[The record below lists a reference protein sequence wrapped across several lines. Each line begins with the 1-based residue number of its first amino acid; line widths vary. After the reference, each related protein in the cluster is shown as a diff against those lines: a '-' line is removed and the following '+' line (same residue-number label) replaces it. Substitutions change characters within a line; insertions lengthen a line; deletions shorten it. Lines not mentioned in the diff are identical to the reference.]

1 MAVTDRTHTKTGTET
16 SRRRNGRNRNG
27 SNVSRVTV
35 RSSAKNRTQSPN
47 NNGAS
52 KSGNGTGTSQA
63 EKKKARR
70 RPKTIYV
77 KTVRS
82 RANAHTDKRRNL
94 LVRDLAPARLPLW
107 RESFL
112 GVDWLRLH
120 ASKVYYGFGIPHGT
134 GAPVVLVP
142 GFMTTDTYLI
152 ELYTWLVRIGYKAYL
167 SKIGRN
173 ADCPH
178 ILANNLVHTVHKAHR
193 ETRKPVHLIGHSLG
207 GVIARNASV
216 RVQDQLAS
224 VIALGAPIRG
234 IRVHPMMLYMHDLV
248 HKKIH
253 LSQYAKPLDRRPQ
266 SRECFRATCRCSFA
280 QTWRTPLP
288 EEVPFTSVYTKKD
301 GVVDWKVCKSRR
313 PTANFEVSGTHCG
326 LAFNA
331 EAYQVIAERLHWA
344 EELGQRGKSKA
355 KKSKRNG
362 KR

>member
-1 MAVTDRTHTKTGTET
+1 VSTVTLEKE
-16 SRRRNGRNRNG
+16 
-27 SNVSRVTV
+27 
-35 RSSAKNRTQSPN
+35 RSSSKNG
-47 NNGAS
+47 NGATKQ
-52 KSGNGTGTSQA
+52 KSQGGKRAAPGKT
-63 EKKKARR
+63 KKTKR
-70 RPKTIYV
+70 RPKTV
-77 KTVRS
+77 HVRS
-82 RANAHTDKRRNL
+82 VRSQANQQTVKGRNL

-107 RESFL
+107 RESFT
-112 GVDWLRLH
+112 GIDWLRLH

-134 GAPVVLVP
+134 GAPVILVP
-142 GFMTTDTYLI
+142 GFMTTDSYLI
-152 ELYTWLVRIGYKAYL
+152 ELYAWLVRIGYKPYL

-207 GVIARNASV
+207 GVLARNASV

-234 IRVHPMMLYMHDLV
+234 VRVHPMMLYMHDLV

-253 LSQYAKPLDRRPQ
+253 LSQYAKPLHLRPQ

-288 EEVPFTSVYTKKD
+288 DDIAFTSIYTKKD

-313 PTANFEVSGTHCG
+313 PDANFEVTGTHCG
-326 LAFNA
+326 LAFNP
-331 EAYQVIAERLHWA
+331 ESYQVIAERLHWA
-344 EELGQRGKSKA
+344 EEMLEHRKA
-355 KKSKRNG
+355 KGKRKKRKRNG
-362 KR
+362 